1 MFYFEFPSDLQT
13 QQPVVQVLD
22 LRHPVIDFSLDG
34 TGDVWVLTDCERQ
47 GSSSIEASAG
57 AEKRS
62 VRLLR
67 WIDGKV
73 RTANLTMLL
82 CSCSL
87 QLVELGGDNI
97 PSLVNILND
106 SAKVPGMYHSRLR
119 NLSLTQ

>member
-1 MFYFEFPSDLQT
+1 M
-13 QQPVVQVLD
+13 
-22 LRHPVIDFSLDG
+22 
-34 TGDVWVLTDCERQ
+34 LTDCERQ